1 MIYAVVGIID
11 LILAVAMYVIIAQ
24 VIVSWLI
31 AFNVINVHSN
41 GVRTII
47 GAMERM
53 TEPLYRPIRRLLPDF
68 GGIDFSPLVVLLII
82 CVIQRLLGGVELDL
96 ERSLYMG
103 V

>member
-1 MIYAVVGIID
+1 
-11 LILAVAMYVIIAQ
+11 MYVIIAQ

-68 GGIDFSPLVVLLII
+68 GGIDFSPLVILLII
-82 CVIQRLLGGVELDL
+82 GVLRSKVLPGILLEVGPTIT
-96 ERSLYMG
+96 
-103 V
+103 